1 LTNYTIARYKKGGKR
16 FEVLVDPDKALDYKL
31 GRRKDFTNVL
41 VFDEVYIDANK
52 GLRASKSDLLNIFG
66 TTDVEKIAEKIVREG
81 ELQIKAEQRRKLIE
95 EKKRQIVDYI
105 SRYCVDARTSA
116 PIPPLRIEN
125 ALEEAGVKI
134 DPFKPA
140 EEQINNI
147 LSELS
152 KFIPIKKQIS
162 ILDIKVPPTYVGKI
176 YGFIR
181 NTSDIIKEEWLSDGS
196 LDIRVS
202 IPSGMKV
209 DFMDKV
215 TRITGGAAYVEII
228 EEKTV

>member
-1 LTNYTIARYKKGGKR
+1 MTNYTIARYKKGGKR